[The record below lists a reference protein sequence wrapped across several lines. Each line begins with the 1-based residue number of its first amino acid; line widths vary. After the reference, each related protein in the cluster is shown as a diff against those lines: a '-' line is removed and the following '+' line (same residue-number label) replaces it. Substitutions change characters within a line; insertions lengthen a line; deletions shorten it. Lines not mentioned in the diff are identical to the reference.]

1 MSELTESSAKTL
13 ANLIKSKQVSC
24 LEVMQAHLNRIA
36 EVNPRI
42 NALVQVLPPELAL
55 QQARVADAIVRRD
68 SASCGKLHGVP
79 ASIKD
84 GRKVKGFMST
94 LGTESPMN
102 CVATEDATVVARLR
116 AAGAIIIGI
125 SNIPDF
131 SMSYETDNRLYGRT
145 NNPYD
150 LKRSPPNYVVVPV
163 L

>member
-24 LEVMQAHLNRIA
+24 LEVMQAHLDRIA
-36 EVNPRI
+36 EVTPRI

-68 SASCGKLHGVP
+68 FASCGKLHGVP

-94 LGTESPMN
+94 I
-102 CVATEDATVVARLR
+102 TVVIFCWHICL
-116 AAGAIIIGI
+116 ISESWSTMIG
-125 SNIPDF
+125 DH
-131 SMSYETDNRLYGRT
+131 G
-145 NNPYD
+145 
-150 LKRSPPNYVVVPV
+150 
-163 L
+163 

>member
-1 MSELTESSAKTL
+1 
-13 ANLIKSKQVSC
+13 
-24 LEVMQAHLNRIA
+24 MQAHLDRIA

-55 QQARVADAIVRRD
+55 QHARAADAAVSRD

-84 GRKVKGFMST
+84 GRRVKGFVST
-94 LGTESPMN
+94 LGTASPMN
-102 CVATEDATVVARLR
+102 GVATEDATVVARLR
-116 AAGAIIIGI
+116 AAGAIIIDI

-145 NNPYD
+145 II
-150 LKRSPPNYVVVPV
+150 RTT
-163 L
+163 